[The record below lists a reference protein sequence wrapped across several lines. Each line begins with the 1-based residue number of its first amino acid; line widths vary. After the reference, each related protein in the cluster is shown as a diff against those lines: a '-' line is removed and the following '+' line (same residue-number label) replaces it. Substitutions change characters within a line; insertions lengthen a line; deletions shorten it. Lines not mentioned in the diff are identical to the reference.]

1 MTALSD
7 DFRNRLFQT
16 IESLRENLV
25 KDTADV
31 LKFET
36 VSGGKTDAE
45 KEKFQKEINRCLDYL
60 KNLAEK
66 YGFVYRDLD
75 GIVSV
80 IEQPAET
87 SEKGLGI
94 PLHIDVV
101 PVTEGWKYPPFSGTV
116 AEDIIWGRGTQDD
129 KGPLIACLYAMIALK
144 KLGVKFLRPV
154 HIVMGRGEEV
164 GEWSDVQY
172 FLKKQAP
179 PAFSFTPDA
188 MFPII
193 NGEKGIMNL
202 KINASWETQ
211 KTPDDPAFYSLNGGT
226 RTNVV
231 PDLAELRFT
240 SDNEEAAMASLRKD
254 LEAFA
259 KINPGA
265 SFSQPKACKA
275 CEECPDCIKE
285 VFRGKSAHGSIP
297 HEGHNAILDALQFLS
312 ENKGVSES
320 CRKFCSFLFQS
331 CSQFYGEGLG
341 IFQEHSFVGKT
352 TVNLGVCR
360 LEEKGANCQINIRP
374 TLGFSC
380 REVAERAGKVVR
392 DYASQNGVD
401 MSIKEEENWGR
412 EPLFVD
418 PKENEFFI
426 SSLQAAYK
434 VVTGREPV
442 LKAIGG
448 TTFAKA
454 YPNCVCYGPVEPEE
468 EKEMAHMADE
478 HVKIDHQVRN
488 TKIYACAMAM
498 LTTDAK

>member
-1 MTALSD
+1 MTILSD
-7 DFRNRLFQT
+7 NFRNRLFQT
-16 IESLRENLV
+16 IESLKENLV
-25 KDTADV
+25 NDTAEI
-31 LKFET
+31 LKYET

-45 KEKFQKEINRCLDYL
+45 KAKFHKEINRCLEFL
-60 KNLAEK
+60 KTLAEK
-66 YGFVYRDLD
+66 NGLVYLDLD

-87 SEKGLGI
+87 DEKGLGI

-101 PVTEGWKYPPFSGTV
+101 PVTGGWKYPPFSGTV
-116 AEDIIWGRGTQDD
+116 AEDIIWGRGAQDD
-129 KGPLIACLYAMIALK
+129 KGPLVACIYAIIALK
-144 KLGVKFLRPV
+144 KLGVKFLRPI

-172 FLKKQAP
+172 FLKKQPA

-202 KINASWETQ
+202 KVNATWETQ
-211 KTPDDPAFYSLNGGT
+211 KTSEDAAFFSLNGGT
-226 RTNVV
+226 RANVV
-231 PDLAELRFT
+231 PDIAELRFT
-240 SDNEEAAMASLRKD
+240 SNNEDAAVAALKKD
-254 LEAFA
+254 LEEFA
-259 KINPGA
+259 QKNPGV
-265 SFSQPKACKA
+265 SFSQPKVCKA
-275 CEECPDCIKE
+275 CETCPDCIK
-285 VFRGKSAHGSIP
+285 FIFHGKSAHGSIP
-297 HEGHNAILDALQFLS
+297 QEGHNAVLDALNFLS

-320 CRKFCSFLFQS
+320 CRKFCSFLFQA
-331 CSQFYGEGLG
+331 CSQFFGEGLD
-341 IFQEHSFVGKT
+341 IVQEHPFVGKT
-352 TVNLGVCR
+352 TVNLGICR
-360 LEEKGANCQINIRP
+360 LEEKGGNCQINIRP

-392 DYASQNGVD
+392 DYASQNGIS

-418 PKENEFFI
+418 PKENKIFI
-426 SSLQAAYK
+426 SSLQAAYQI
-434 VVTGREPV
+434 VTGREPE

-454 YPNCVCYGPVEPEE
+454 YPNCVSYGPVEPEE

-478 HVKIDHQVRN
+478 HVKIDHQLRN
-488 TKIYACAMAM
+488 TKIYACAMAL